1 MLPLC
6 DRVVSVPRKDISPV
20 WTRSFPVSK
29 QPKTIGEHLKK
40 KRFDSGLRQSQVA
53 QKLRVSNRTLSLW
66 ECDRVYPT
74 WEYHQRIIDYLGHDP
89 FPALGHKD
97 PYSNETPGVA
107 SFSPGELC
115 QRLKTRRLELK
126 LTREQ
131 CAEKLHVHVKTLR
144 SWERGLCQPCRK
156 HQRAIDSFLQLPS

>member
-74 WEYHQRIIDYLGHDP
+74 WEYHPRIIDYLDYDP

-97 PYSNETPGVA
+97 PYSNETNGVA
-107 SFSPGELC
+107 PLSLSPLC
-115 QRLKTRRLELK
+115 HRLKTRRLDLT
-126 LTREQ
+126 LTRPE
-131 CAEKLHVHVKTLR
+131 CAKMRHVCHKTLR